1 MYRKL
6 LVSAVLLCKCIVSYG
21 QTAAIPESVT
31 PIDYNQNVNNYNEL
45 LSRTS
50 KHLEIISTAKLNR
63 KGNAQQKIM
72 SVDLNV
78 LAPYKSDTV

>member
-50 KHLEIISTAKLNR
+50 KRGFYILIFLDLSRKPHKFLKL
-63 KGNAQQKIM
+63 
-72 SVDLNV
+72 
-78 LAPYKSDTV
+78 